1 MRLWLGKGYTTEKKP
16 RVIHVCT
23 CLGCQG
29 QPLSQTAKLHASINC
44 VLATLDEKSRRR
56 FVGLLAAQ
64 HGYGG
69 VQHLACVTGLSRTTI
84 LRGRREIEQVESDS
98 DRRIRALGGGGQ
110 FLEKNNPPCSI
121 PWMS

>member
-1 MRLWLGKGYTTEKKP
+1 MAEKNQ

-23 CLGCQG
+23 CLECQEHL
-29 QPLSQTAKLHASINC
+29 LSETAKLHASINR

-56 FVGLLAAQ
+56 FVGLLAEQ

-84 LRGRREIEQVESDS
+84 LRGRREIERVESDS
-98 DRRIRALGGGGQ
+98 SGRIRAPGGGGQ
-110 FLEKNNPPCSI
+110 FLEKNNPTCSTH
-121 PWMS
+121 WMS